1 MKILGITGGVG
12 SGKSEVLAFLQEAY
26 GAVIAPLDDAAR
38 RLQQKG
44 QPCFARI
51 VEAFGRDML
60 GADGELDRGKLAEA
74 VFSDPKKL
82 ALLNAI
88 VHPAVRRWA
97 ERDISQ
103 KEREGVRL
111 YVVESALFP
120 DVDYGNLCEEMWY
133 IYAEESV
140 RYQRLKMS
148 RGYTEKKIQDII
160 RAQPPEAAFRRI
172 CTAVIDNSG
181 ALEHTKKTV
190 QGRVSHLLGLE
201 DTEQIRTKKRGE

>member
-88 VHPAVRRWA
+88 VHPEVRRWA
-97 ERDISQ
+97 EQDIFQ

-111 YVVESALFP
+111 YVLESALFP
-120 DVDYGNLCEEMWY
+120 DVDYGDLCEEMWY
-133 IYAEESV
+133 IYTEESV
-140 RYQRLKMS
+140 RYQRLEKS
-148 RGYTEKKIQDII
+148 RGYTEKKIREII
-160 RAQPPEAAFRRI
+160 QAQPPEAAFRRI

-181 ALEHTKKTV
+181 AFEHTKKTV
-190 QGRVSHLLGLE
+190 QSRIAHLLEL
-201 DTEQIRTKKRGE
+201 

>member
-26 GAVIAPLDDAAR
+26 GAFIAPLDDAAR
-38 RLQQKG
+38 RLQKKG

-82 ALLNAI
+82 TLLNSI
-88 VHPAVRRWA
+88 VHPEVRRWA

-111 YVVESALFP
+111 YVLESALFP
-120 DVDYGNLCEEMWY
+120 NVDYGDLCEEMWY
-133 IYAEESV
+133 IYTEESV
-140 RYQRLKMS
+140 RYQRLERF
-148 RGYTEKKIQDII
+148 RGYTERKIRDII
-160 RAQPPEAAFRRI
+160 RSQPSEAAFRRI

-181 ALEHTKKTV
+181 AWEHTKKTV
-190 QGRVSHLLGLE
+190 QSRIAYLLREGR
-201 DTEQIRTKKRGE
+201 